1 MKMGKMHPERSKA
14 RKISGLESLII
25 KLYIIYIMRHNFWCG
40 NCIVLLT
47 TIPAESPSNFN
58 NYLDNGIKIQFH
70 HSQSNIFK
78 P

>member
-1 MKMGKMHPERSKA
+1 MKMGKMHPEWSKA

-47 TIPAESPSNFN
+47 DDIHPPFLATGE
-58 NYLDNGIKIQFH
+58 
-70 HSQSNIFK
+70 
-78 P
+78 